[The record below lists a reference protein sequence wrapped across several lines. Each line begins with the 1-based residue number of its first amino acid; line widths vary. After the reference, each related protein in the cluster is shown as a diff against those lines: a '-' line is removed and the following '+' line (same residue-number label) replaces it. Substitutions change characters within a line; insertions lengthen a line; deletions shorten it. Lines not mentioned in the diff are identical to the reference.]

1 MPVESATADPLSGAR
16 DALNRHAWVEAF
28 DLFTLA
34 DQPGGQLSGAD
45 LLGLADAAW
54 FTGNGDLAI
63 EIKERAFKEFQA
75 AGDKVAA
82 AEIAFYLQTQ
92 YGYKGQDSIAA
103 AWFRRGEKLLE
114 GEPESYAHGYLKIA
128 QAAQAPDAAAAL
140 KLFEEAAEIGL
151 RTNTPDLRAM
161 ALSRGGSL
169 KVSTGAVQEGFA
181 MLEEAAI
188 AAVNG
193 ELSPLVAG
201 ISCCNIISC
210 CRDLTDYRR
219 AREWIEATEKFC
231 ERASVAGFPGICR
244 VHKAE
249 VVALT
254 GAWAKAEE
262 DLRKATTELAAYN
275 AIPPMGDGY
284 YAIGEIRLR
293 MGDFEGAEEA
303 LRSAHA
309 LGKSP
314 QPALARIRLAQG
326 KVKQAEA
333 AINSALAENP
343 WDRAARTRLLPAA
356 VEIYVAAG
364 AVGSARS
371 AAEEMER
378 LVQDFDSPAMQAA
391 RHESWGRVLLAEGD
405 DVGASTHLRDA
416 VATWRSVGAPFET
429 ARARVLLSMALRA
442 TRDEDGADL
451 ELATARDEFWRLGAE
466 WARAEAD
473 KTIQAINDRRSRPV
487 QARKAFM
494 FTDIVGSTSLAELL
508 GNEGW
513 DQLLKW
519 HDDALRSQFIRSGG
533 EVVNSTG
540 DGFFVAFEEAR
551 AGIDCAIAIQQTL
564 ADHRRATGFA
574 PSVRIGLHVAEA
586 NRHGDDYSGM
596 GVHVAARV
604 SALAGAGEI
613 VASIEAL
620 DEAGDVAATDRRE
633 ATLKGVAAPVPV
645 ATVVWH

>member
-1 MPVESATADPLSGAR
+1 
-16 DALNRHAWVEAF
+16 
-28 DLFTLA
+28 
-34 DQPGGQLSGAD
+34 
-45 LLGLADAAW
+45 
-54 FTGNGDLAI
+54 
-63 EIKERAFKEFQA
+63 
-75 AGDKVAA
+75 
-82 AEIAFYLQTQ
+82 
-92 YGYKGQDSIAA
+92 
-103 AWFRRGEKLLE
+103 
-114 GEPESYAHGYLKIA
+114 
-128 QAAQAPDAAAAL
+128 
-140 KLFEEAAEIGL
+140 
-151 RTNTPDLRAM
+151 
-161 ALSRGGSL
+161 
-169 KVSTGAVQEGFA
+169 
-181 MLEEAAI
+181 MLEESAI

-201 ISCCNIISC
+201 ISCCNMISC

-309 LGKSP
+309 TGKSP

-326 KVKQAEA
+326 KVKQAET
-333 AINSALAENP
+333 AINSALAENS

-356 VEIYVAAG
+356 VEIFVASG
-364 AVGSARS
+364 ALSSARN

-378 LVQDFDSPAMQAA
+378 LVEDFDSPAMQAA

-405 DVGASTHLRDA
+405 VAGASTHLRDA
-416 VATWRSVGAPFET
+416 VATWRTVGAPFEV

-442 TRDEDGADL
+442 TRDEEGADL
-451 ELATARDEFWRLGAE
+451 ELATARDEFWKLGAE
-466 WARAEAD
+466 WATAEAD
-473 KTIQAINDRRSRPV
+473 KTILAINDRRSRPV
-487 QARKAFM
+487 QARKTFM
-494 FTDIVGSTSLAELL
+494 FTDIVGSTNLAELL
-508 GNEGW
+508 GDEGW

-519 HDDALRSQFIRSGG
+519 HDDALRSQFSRSGG

-540 DGFFVAFEEAR
+540 DGFFVAFEAAR
-551 AGIDCAIAIQQTL
+551 IGIDCAIAIQQTL
-564 ADHRRATGFA
+564 ADHRRTTGFA

-586 NRHGDDYSGM
+586 NRHGDDYSGK

-604 SALAGAGEI
+604 AALAGAGEI
-613 VASIEAL
+613 IASVETL
-620 DEAGDVAATDRRE
+620 EEAGEVTATASRE
-633 ATLKGVAAPVPV
+633 ATLKGVAAPVRV
-645 ATVVWH
+645 ATVVWQ

>member
-1 MPVESATADPLSGAR
+1 MPVESTTADPLSGAR
-16 DALNRHAWVEAF
+16 DALKRHAWGEAF

-34 DQPGGQLSGAD
+34 DQPGGQLSGTD

-54 FTGNGDLAI
+54 FTGNADLAI
-63 EIKERAFKEFQA
+63 EIKERAFKEYQA

-128 QAAQAPDAAAAL
+128 QASEAPDAAAAL

-151 RTNTPDLRAM
+151 RTNMPDLRAM
-161 ALSRGGSL
+161 ALSRGGYL
-169 KVSTGAVQEGFA
+169 KVNTGAVQEGFA
-181 MLEEAAI
+181 MLEESAI

-275 AIPPMGDGY
+275 AIPPMADGY

-309 LGKSP
+309 LGRSP

-333 AINSALAENP
+333 AINSALAENS

-356 VEIYVAAG
+356 VEIYVASG
-364 AVGSARS
+364 ALVSARN
-371 AAEEMER
+371 AAGEMER
-378 LVQDFDSPAMQAA
+378 LVEDFDSPAMQAA

-405 DVGASTHLRDA
+405 VAGATTYLRDA
-416 VATWRSVGAPFET
+416 VATWRSVGAPFEV

-442 TRDEDGADL
+442 VRDEDGADL
-451 ELATARDEFWRLGAE
+451 ELATARDEFWKLGAE

-494 FTDIVGSTSLAELL
+494 FTDIVGSTNLAELL

-513 DQLLKW
+513 DQLLQW
-519 HDDALRSQFIRSGG
+519 HDEALRFQFGRSGG

-564 ADHRRATGFA
+564 ADHRRTTGFA
-574 PSVRIGLHVAEA
+574 PSVRIGVHVAEA

-604 SALAGAGEI
+604 AALAGAGEI

-620 DEAGDVAATDRRE
+620 AEAGDVVATDRRE

-645 ATVVWH
+645 ATVAWQ